1 MERLPWFQRE
11 RTLLAANARSGSDGS
26 MSRETIEID
35 QAGPAKTCRLSR
47 QVSGACDVW
56 LKKRG
61 LAIGREASTQ
71 MFRGQWKKKVALA
84 EAQKAPPA
92 EKTNQELSRRGS
104 HRVGT
109 RGSEPG
115 GRKLPPSFNTDGQEI
130 ATDGPKTD
138 QQKAEQRES
147 ESAQTRG

>member
-1 MERLPWFQRE
+1 MVSRFRAARSLVRYRE
-11 RTLLAANARSGSDGS
+11 RPAIFVITWNDYHGFSVSEPYWQPTHDLVAMVG

-71 MFRGQWKKKVALA
+71 MFRGQRKKKVALA
-84 EAQKAPPA
+84 EAEKARGENKPGAFP
-92 EKTNQELSRRGS
+92 SR
-104 HRVGT
+104 V
-109 RGSEPG
+109 
-115 GRKLPPSFNTDGQEI
+115 
-130 ATDGPKTD
+130 A
-138 QQKAEQRES
+138 
-147 ESAQTRG
+147 

>member
-1 MERLPWFQRE
+1 MVSRFRAARSLVDTGNDPRFCYHVERLPWFQRE

-71 MFRGQWKKKVALA
+71 MFRGQRKKKVALA
-84 EAQKAPPA
+84 EAEKARA
-92 EKTNQELSRRGS
+92 EKTNHNKKPRAPFQASL
-104 HRVGT
+104 
-109 RGSEPG
+109 
-115 GRKLPPSFNTDGQEI
+115 F
-130 ATDGPKTD
+130 A
-138 QQKAEQRES
+138 
-147 ESAQTRG
+147 